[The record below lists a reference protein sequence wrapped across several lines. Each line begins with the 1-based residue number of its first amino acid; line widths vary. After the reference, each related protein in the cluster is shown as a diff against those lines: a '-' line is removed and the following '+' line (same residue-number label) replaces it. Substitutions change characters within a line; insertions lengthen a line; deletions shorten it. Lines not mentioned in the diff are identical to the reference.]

1 MPRLCTILAWLLSVA
16 CAATAAAQNGL
27 DIGPGGGPAR
37 APWYSPSGLCFQP
50 LLYAS
55 PLETTYVTADLIAFR
70 RDWQTRQVFATLNN
84 STNIALS
91 IGDLEIAYQP
101 GLRVLAGRRLND
113 CFAVEGSFLGLLQ
126 WDETRT
132 RLDNTP
138 NSQGTTGNLFS
149 PFSNFGVPPVVGFDF
164 NDLASIRLNSQFNN
178 AELNLR
184 QRLVTQPSLMQASAL
199 YGFRYMNV
207 RETFDYRTASLAPI
221 GPGTAIAVETNTR
234 NNLWGLQAGGTLEF
248 RIEPRFWLNFELK
261 GILSYNN
268 ASQQTDFTAGPLAG
282 PGVTTSGSNDRGR
295 ITLGGDVSATAI
307 WKFTPRIVGRAGYQ
321 GIFIDGLALAA
332 DNFHR
337 NLQFMSTSPSDI
349 TRNSHLAFHGPFAGV
364 TVTW

>member
-1 MPRLCTILAWLLSVA
+1 MPRLWTIFAWLLSVA

-37 APWYSPSGLCFQP
+37 APWYSPSGLCYQP

-55 PLETTYVTADLIAFR
+55 PLEATYVTADVIAFR
-70 RDWQTRQVFATLNN
+70 RDWQTPQVFATLDTP
-84 STNIALS
+84 TNGVLS

-101 GLRVLAGRRLND
+101 GLRVLAGRRLNEW
-113 CFAVEGSFLGLLQ
+113 FAVEGSFLGLLQ

-132 RLDNTP
+132 TLDSTL
-138 NSQGTTGNLFS
+138 NSQGTFGNMFS
-149 PFSNFGVPPVVGFDF
+149 PFTDFGDPAVVGLDY
-164 NDLASIRLNSQFNN
+164 NDLASIRLKSQFNN

-207 RETFDYRTASLAPI
+207 RETFNYRTESQSPAVA
-221 GPGTAIAVETNTR
+221 GTSNAVEVNTR
-234 NNLWGLQAGGTLEF
+234 NSLWGLQAGGTLEF

-261 GILSYNN
+261 GILSYND
-268 ASQQTDFTAGPLAG
+268 AGQQTEYTVGPLAG
-282 PGVTTSGSNDRGR
+282 PGTTTSGGNDRGR
-295 ITLGGDVSATAI
+295 MTLGGDVSATAI
-307 WKFTPRIVGRAGYQ
+307 WKFTSRIVGRAGYQ

-332 DNFHR
+332 DNFQR
-337 NLQFMSTSPSDI
+337 NLPFMSTSPSEL
-349 TRNSHLAFHGPFAGV
+349 TRNGHLAFHGPFAGV

>member
-1 MPRLCTILAWLLSVA
+1 MPRIWTIFVWLFSVA
-16 CAATAAAQNGL
+16 CAATAVAQNGL

-37 APWYSPSGLCFQP
+37 APWYSPAGLCFQP

-70 RDWQTRQVFATLNN
+70 RDWQNRQVFATLNN
-84 STNIALS
+84 TTNIALS

-101 GLRVLAGRRLND
+101 GLRVLAGRRFND
-113 CFAVEGSFLGLLQ
+113 CWALEGSFLGLLQ
-126 WDETRT
+126 WDETRA
-132 RLDNTP
+132 RLDSTP
-138 NSQGTTGNLFS
+138 NILGTTGNLFS
-149 PFSNFGVPPVVGFDF
+149 PFSHFGNPAVAGFDY
-164 NDLASIRLNSQFNN
+164 NDLAAIRLQSRFNN

-199 YGFRYMNV
+199 YGFRYMNL
-207 RETFDYRTASLAPI
+207 RETFNYHTESRVPI
-221 GPGTAIAVETNTR
+221 GPGTSNSVEVNTR
-234 NNLWGLQAGGTLEF
+234 NSLWGLQAGGTLEF

-261 GILSYNN
+261 GILSYNDAAQN
-268 ASQQTDFTAGPLAG
+268 TDYTVGPLVG
-282 PGVTTSGSNDRGR
+282 PNATISGSNSRGR
-295 ITLGGDVSATAI
+295 MTLGGDVSATAI
-307 WKFTPRIVGRAGYQ
+307 WQFTSHIVGRAGYQ

-337 NLQFMSTSPSDI
+337 NLQFMTTSPSEI
-349 TRNSHLAFHGPFAGV
+349 NRNSHLAFHGPFAGV